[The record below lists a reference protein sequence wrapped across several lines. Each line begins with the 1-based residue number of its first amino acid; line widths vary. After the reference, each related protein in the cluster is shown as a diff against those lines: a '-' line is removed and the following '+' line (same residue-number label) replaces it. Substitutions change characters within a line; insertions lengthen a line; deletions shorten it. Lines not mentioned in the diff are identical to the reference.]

1 MKYKTVFS
9 NETDIFNNNTGIAI
23 MKIFHI
29 HYWIRQVSNYING
42 MRNQSL
48 TYKK

>member
-23 MKIFHI
+23 
-29 HYWIRQVSNYING
+29 
-42 MRNQSL
+42 
-48 TYKK
+48 KKTIPYTLLD